1 MKLNLANNISIDNV
15 ILAPMSG
22 VTDMPYR
29 DLVKSFGAGLVV
41 SEMIASRAMI
51 LKTKDTMKKVSLSP
65 REDITA
71 IQLAGFEPDVMAEAA
86 KINEDMG
93 AKIIDI
99 NFGCPVK
106 KVVNGYAGSYLM
118 KDECH
123 AAKILEAT
131 VKAVKIP
138 VTLKMRTGW
147 DENHRNA
154 PKLAKIA
161 EDLGIKM
168 ITIHGRTRAQMYKG
182 KSDWQFIRTV
192 KNTVKIPVIAN
203 GDIKTYEDAERALV
217 ESGADGIMIGRGAY
231 GKPWSIRNMLHFLR
245 TGKKLQEP
253 TPQEKLPIILQHI
266 SSIFSHYGT
275 EMGIGIARKHILWY
289 SANYKN
295 SAEFRQQICQETCV
309 EKLLERVEEFFHSA
323 CCTTKLP
330 QQ

>member
-1 MKLNLANNISIDNV
+1 MKLNLTNNVSIDNV

-51 LKTKDTMKKVSLSP
+51 LQTKDTMKKISLSP

-71 IQLAGFEPDVMAEAA
+71 IQLAGFEPEVMAEAA

-131 VKAVKIP
+131 VNAVKIP

-147 DENHRNA
+147 DENNRNA

-203 GDIKTYEDAERALV
+203 GDIKTYEDAERALA

-231 GKPWSIRNMLHFLR
+231 GKPWSIRNMLHFLK
-245 TGKKLQEP
+245 TSEKLQEP
-253 TPQEKLPIILQHI
+253 TPQEKLPIILKHI
-266 SSIFSHYGT
+266 HSIFSHYGT
-275 EMGIGIARKHILWY
+275 ETGIGIARKHILWY

-295 SAEFRQQICQETCV
+295 STEFRQKICQETCIK
-309 EKLLERVEEFFHSA
+309 KLLKRVEEFFRSA

>member
-1 MKLNLANNISIDNV
+1 MKIHLDDKIAIDNV

-51 LKTKDTMKKVSLSP
+51 LQTRDTMKKISLSP
-65 REDITA
+65 KEDITA
-71 IQLAGFEPDVMAEAA
+71 IQLAGFEPEIMAEAA
-86 KINEDMG
+86 KMNEDLG

-118 KDECH
+118 KDECN

-154 PKLAKIA
+154 PQLAKIA

-168 ITIHGRTRAQMYKG
+168 ITIHGRTRAQMYRG
-182 KSDWQFIRTV
+182 TSDWQFIQKV
-192 KNTVKIPVIAN
+192 KNSVKIPVIAN
-203 GDIKTYEDAERALV
+203 GDIKTYEDARKALE
-217 ESGADGIMIGRGAY
+217 ESCADGIMIGRGAY
-231 GKPWSIRNMLHFLR
+231 GKPWIIKNILYFLK
-245 TGKKLQEP
+245 TGEKPQEP
-253 TPQEKLPIILQHI
+253 SKMEKLPIIMQHI
-266 SSIFSHYGT
+266 DSMLSHYGT
-275 EMGIGIARKHILWY
+275 EAGMRIARKHILWY

-295 SAEFRQQICQETCV
+295 SADFRYRVCQETSP
-309 EKLLERVEEFFHSA
+309 EELLSKVEEFFS
-323 CCTTKLP
+323 TTH
-330 QQ
+330 